1 MGEGGRGLLTNCPT
15 GWGIFLL
22 TCLVPQEAR
31 TVASGCQAARVMGYK
46 CLVSLLEA
54 LLKDSLWDSG
64 QVSSSM
70 EHLPEDSK

>member
-1 MGEGGRGLLTNCPT
+1 MTNCPT

-31 TVASGCQAARVMGYK
+31 TVALGCQAARVMGYK
-46 CLVSLLEA
+46 FLVSLLEA

-64 QVSSSM
+64 QVFSSM